1 MEFQI
6 LVIIVTFIF
15 QMSYNNNVDRTYVTH
30 GMGVMTMMNKK
41 ILTTTIALVAA
52 LGLAGC
58 STSATS
64 TSQVSGHEPQ
74 AAKVAKATSHKAS
87 KKSTNS
93 SNKNEKNSEATNSTA
108 TFESAKASSQ
118 GSSTASLKAASA
130 ATTATS
136 ATKSSQATA
145 TTKND
150 EQVLNQF
157 MAQSGVK
164 AEEGNQYMVT
174 NQGNGQYQ
182 IEVRNSDGDQNI
194 SHLSGLYHYNTNTN
208 HVSQMNVTT
217 GQFN

>member
-1 MEFQI
+1 
-6 LVIIVTFIF
+6 
-15 QMSYNNNVDRTYVTH
+15 MSYNNNVDRTYVTH

-93 SNKNEKNSEATNSTA
+93 NKNEKGSEATNSTA

-145 TTKND
+145 TKND